1 MITGIYLIYNI
12 SMLKDCIYS
21 NFISVL
27 VGALPALHACI
38 AGGMPS
44 KNHCLQTELELSLN
58 SVLKRFPHTPMGALA
73 HYVSAILEHCQRN
86 PNEDTPENGDEKS

>member
-21 NFISVL
+21 NFISDL